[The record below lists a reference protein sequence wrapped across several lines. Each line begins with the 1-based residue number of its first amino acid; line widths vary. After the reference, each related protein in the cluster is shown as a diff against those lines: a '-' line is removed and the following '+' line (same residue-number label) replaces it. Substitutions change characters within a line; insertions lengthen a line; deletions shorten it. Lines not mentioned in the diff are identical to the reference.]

1 MPISYVIHLD
11 NFHINDENAS
21 ASNFYS
27 ACSSVDFRNTVPE
40 TVIEQANKALAIF
53 PEIDRAEA
61 TVYETDDADN
71 PVAMSDITH
80 LDILSDGSGIRTV
93 DIGTDRFDEL
103 ARSRHT
109 I

>member
-1 MPISYVIHLD
+1 MPISYTIHLD
-11 NFHINDENAS
+11 NFRTNDENLS

-40 TVIEQANKALAIF
+40 TVIEQANKALAMF

-61 TVYETDDADN
+61 TVYETDDADT
-71 PVAMSDITH
+71 PLAMSDITH
-80 LDILSDGSGIRTV
+80 LDILTDSDGTRSV

-103 ARSRHT
+103 ARSRHP